1 MKKPIVSSLLT
12 ATLLEIGVLKEMIM
26 IREES
31 GIYIL
36 QFKDWRSVV
45 FQQFDVVLAKY
56 DDIHSLPMLDLQQLE
71 VWTTVNGLRMAM
83 RNECALTFLGNDM
96 AEICLEAASVTKDWW
111 AAGTRLGGSFGV
123 RDSG

>member
-1 MKKPIVSSLLT
+1 MWFAII
-12 ATLLEIGVLKEMIM
+12 ATTKIK
-26 IREES
+26 
-31 GIYIL
+31 
-36 QFKDWRSVV
+36 FKDRRSVV

-96 AEICLEAASVTKDWW
+96 AEIWCVSLSRSNGCVT
-111 AAGTRLGGSFGV
+111 
-123 RDSG
+123 